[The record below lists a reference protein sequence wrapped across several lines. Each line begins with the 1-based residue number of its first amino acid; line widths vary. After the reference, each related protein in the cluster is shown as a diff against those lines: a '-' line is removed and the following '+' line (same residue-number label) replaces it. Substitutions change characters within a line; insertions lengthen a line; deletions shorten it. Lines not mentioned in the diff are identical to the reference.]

1 MSSKNTNT
9 QKDIGWVKLIVF
21 GFIGAINFLGEY
33 LLNRVRPLAQL
44 VGKGVDLYIKKV
56 HGIGLAATV
65 FGFELFKL
73 YLKFGLLYSIKK
85 ADLSWV
91 LQSSAV
97 ILAWMIALLLGAV
110 SLQIIFK
117 GKEKIEK
124 HWIGRVLLWLLTPIF
139 WIKDNAKA
147 AIKFIKASYVYRL
160 ITIQGKRLIKLTW
173 RRVTT
178 RW

>member
-1 MSSKNTNT
+1 MSKET
-9 QKDIGWVKLIVF
+9 QIQNNIGWLKLIVF

-33 LLNRVRPLAQL
+33 LLNKFRPLAQL
-44 VGKGVDLYIKKV
+44 VGKGVDLYIEKV
-56 HGIGLAATV
+56 HGIGLALTV

-73 YLKFGLLYSIKK
+73 YLKFGLLHSIKYSHIPASTK
-85 ADLSWV
+85 MF
-91 LQSSAV
+91 AV
-97 ILAWMIALLLGAV
+97 ILAWGVAFLLGAI

-124 HWIGRVLLWLLTPIF
+124 YRIGRVLLWILTPIF

-160 ITIQGKRLIKLTW
+160 VTIQGKRLIQTIW
-173 RRVTT
+173 RRVT
-178 RW
+178 